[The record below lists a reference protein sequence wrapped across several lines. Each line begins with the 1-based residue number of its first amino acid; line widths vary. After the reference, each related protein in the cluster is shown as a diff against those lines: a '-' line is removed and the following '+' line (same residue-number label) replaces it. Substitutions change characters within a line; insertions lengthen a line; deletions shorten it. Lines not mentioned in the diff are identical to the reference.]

1 MRYLFCAALM
11 LGACQRRDTGHD
23 NVATDTAPPLTDTI
37 RATSNNPPGQTM
49 SALPDRLIGRW
60 TAKGYDAGS
69 SRPQRFTIEWN
80 RAPDGSLAGNI
91 AFESGEKYGVKVV
104 STSDSTFVY
113 ESDQHL
119 SPTLKTQVVTHTV
132 ARLVGDTLKGTYEA
146 KGKNG
151 KSLRGRFLATRGS

>member
-1 MRYLFCAALM
+1 MRYLLCAALT
-11 LGACQRRDTGHD
+11 LAACQRRDTRQD
-23 NVATDTAPPLTDTI
+23 NVATDTASISDTI
-37 RATSNNPPGQTM
+37 RATSNNGPGETLT
-49 SALPDRLIGRW
+49 AIPDRLIGLW

-69 SRPQRFTIEWN
+69 TKPQAFTITWS

-91 AFESGEKYGVKVV
+91 AFQSGEKYGVKVV

-113 ESDQHL
+113 ESDPHL
-119 SPTLKTQVVTHTV
+119 SPTLKTQVVTRTQ

-151 KSLRGRFLATRGS
+151 KALRGRFVATKGS

>member
-1 MRYLFCAALM
+1 MRYLLCAALT
-11 LGACQRRDTGHD
+11 LAACQRRDTRND
-23 NVATDTAPPLTDTI
+23 NVATDTAPPSDTI
-37 RATSNNPPGQTM
+37 RATSNNAPGETLT
-49 SALPDRLIGRW
+49 AVPDRLIGRW

-69 SRPQRFTIEWN
+69 SRPQPFTIEWS

-91 AFESGEKYGVKVV
+91 AFQTGEKYGVKVV
-104 STSDSTFVY
+104 STTDSTFVY
-113 ESDQHL
+113 ESDPHL

-151 KSLRGRFLATRGS
+151 KALRGRFVATKGP